1 MYKRLLQ
8 NHVLANLTFGLV
20 LVIGLI
26 AYNTM
31 PRQQDPTINFNWIS
45 IITALPGASAE
56 DVEKRVTDPLEEAI
70 RGVPD
75 MKFVSSNSRE
85 NISSLL
91 VRFEDIDERMFDKRI
106 ADLRREI
113 QNTKDLLP
121 SEAVESIILEITT
134 ANAFPAA
141 MIAVQGVADD
151 ENLRV
156 QAKNIKKAL
165 EQVKGVERVDTI
177 ALDDPEL
184 QVRFDAHALEALGLL
199 PGQLADTV
207 RVWFRDLSAGS
218 VDIDR
223 QSWLVRLSGKD
234 SDPQALGALPIT
246 GLQGDVPLARVATV
260 ERAREK
266 ATQKVSLDGKPAIL
280 FAVMKQDKANSLDLL
295 AQLQNYLDT
304 RNAQTQSTG
313 VTLTLV
319 DDQTVPTREA
329 IAVMESNA
337 LVGFLLVLAVT
348 WLFLG
353 FRLGLLTTIGI
364 PFTLAATF
372 WVLSSMGETLN
383 VSVLLGVVIVLGM
396 LVDDAVVVV
405 ESIYYRLQQ
414 GMDGITAAVEAMRE
428 VALPVTTAV
437 LTTVAAFLPLMLL
450 PGILGK
456 FMQVIPMVV
465 TLALFLSLIEAFW
478 MLPAHVGV
486 GKIDFSKLSRIQQY
500 RQRFTHV

>member
-1 MYKRLLQ
+1 M
-8 NHVLANLTFGLV
+8 LANLTFGLV

-184 QVRFDAHALEALGLL
+184 QVRFDAHALEALG
-199 PGQLADTV
+199 
-207 RVWFRDLSAGS
+207 
-218 VDIDR
+218 
-223 QSWLVRLSGKD
+223 
-234 SDPQALGALPIT
+234 
-246 GLQGDVPLARVATV
+246 
-260 ERAREK
+260 
-266 ATQKVSLDGKPAIL
+266 
-280 FAVMKQDKANSLDLL
+280 
-295 AQLQNYLDT
+295 
-304 RNAQTQSTG
+304 
-313 VTLTLV
+313 
-319 DDQTVPTREA
+319 
-329 IAVMESNA
+329 
-337 LVGFLLVLAVT
+337 
-348 WLFLG
+348 
-353 FRLGLLTTIGI
+353 
-364 PFTLAATF
+364 
-372 WVLSSMGETLN
+372 
-383 VSVLLGVVIVLGM
+383 
-396 LVDDAVVVV
+396 
-405 ESIYYRLQQ
+405 
-414 GMDGITAAVEAMRE
+414 
-428 VALPVTTAV
+428 
-437 LTTVAAFLPLMLL
+437 
-450 PGILGK
+450 
-456 FMQVIPMVV
+456 
-465 TLALFLSLIEAFW
+465 
-478 MLPAHVGV
+478 
-486 GKIDFSKLSRIQQY
+486 
-500 RQRFTHV
+500 